1 VVGAAIAVL
10 TAEVA
15 VAGALTQPQLARLL
29 PLVLGTLALAFIFTW
44 PLASTIGLL
53 LLSASV
59 LPGFVR
65 SAGPIQ
71 VRVQELLL
79 FALLLVA
86 IVAPRSRRRGGVPGV
101 ALAAFLGL
109 VVLSA
114 CVAIQDGN
122 VDAGTALAFGRPL
135 VFFASFWI
143 VLRLFPDA
151 ESLRTLLI
159 GGVACGAIA
168 GLLAVPVAL
177 GSGVGASLHQQ
188 AQNVTTPVGETGIGG
203 LLRVRFPGVALS
215 YILFWWSILAV
226 LTSRGRTRVLLG
238 ALGAASAVN
247 IVLSYNRNM
256 WLGIV
261 VGLALLIVLF
271 DVRARER
278 MLLGIAVGASAV
290 VLMFT
295 IAVESHSS
303 SQIQPVF
310 ARAGTLLD
318 PEQLAQERSLRD
330 RADESKAA
338 WTTITRH
345 PLLGV
350 GVGADYGVRFNL
362 RSSNGTYVDSIQRFL
377 HDQWLWLLLIGGV
390 PTLAAFAAFVGSVL
404 LKAWAPSTRT
414 LSQTALGVGLAMVMV
429 SSFVMISLSATE
441 FCLAIGVV
449 SGVVVAMHELERQR
463 DYASDSGATDA

>member
-1 VVGAAIAVL
+1 MAAAAIAVL
-10 TAEVA
+10 ATEVA

-53 LLSASV
+53 LLAASV

-65 SAGPIQ
+65 SVGHIQ
-71 VRVQELLL
+71 VRLQELVL

-114 CVAIQDGN
+114 GVAVQDGS
-122 VDAGTALAFGRPL
+122 VEAGDALAFGRPL

-151 ESLRTLLI
+151 ESLRRLLI
-159 GGVACGAIA
+159 GGLACGALA

-177 GSGVGASLHQQ
+177 GSHLGASLHQQ
-188 AQNVTTPVGETGIGG
+188 AQNVATPAGQTGLGS
-203 LLRVRFPGVALS
+203 LLRVRFPGVAFS
-215 YILFWWSILAV
+215 YILFWWSILAM
-226 LTSRGRTRVLLG
+226 LTSRGRARVLLTV
-238 ALGAASAVN
+238 LVAASA
-247 IVLSYNRNM
+247 IDILLSYNRNM
-256 WLGIV
+256 WLGV
-261 VGLALLIVLF
+261 VLGMALMLMLLGSR
-271 DVRARER
+271 VRQR
-278 MLLGIAVGASAV
+278 MLLGLAVGIAAV
-290 VLMFT
+290 ALMST
-295 IAVESHSS
+295 VAVESHSS
-303 SQIQPVF
+303 SQIQPVV
-310 ARAGTLLD
+310 ARAATLLD
-318 PEQLAQERSLRD
+318 PQQVAQERSLRD
-330 RADESKAA
+330 RATETKAA
-338 WTTITRH
+338 WVTFAEH
-345 PLLGV
+345 PALGV

-362 RSSNGTYVDSIQRFL
+362 RSSNGTYVNSVQRFL

-390 PTLAAFAAFVGSVL
+390 PTLVAFVVFVGAVL
-404 LKAWAPSTRT
+404 LRAWDPRTRT
-414 LSQTALGVGLAMVMV
+414 LSQTALGVGLAMVLV

-449 SGVVVAMHELERQR
+449 SGVVVCAHDLERQR
-463 DYASDSGATDA
+463 PSAGPRRSVS